1 MSQNIDKTLYKIAA
15 SVAVPAGIAALGG
28 LGMGTAGYSLAAGKS
43 YDNESAAERRQRL
56 REAAITSG
64 LLGTAAGAGV
74 ATVAAPSLRGESTK
88 EKILKHVT
96 NAGTAGLAYGAV
108 PVLANNALRT
118 LAYNVIDPDTK
129 AMAPRGLRYVGQ
141 HFTSGTPT
149 PKQINETLNRKGGLA
164 LKDIDPNL
172 RAALQNSYEEARGGV
187 PKNTF
192 KETLKTALDNIAH
205 DPNRELRD
213 LALRIKHPQ
222 LNFSPKQNQFVV
234 DTEALAIGD
243 ELKRRYGLDVRD
255 RKVHGRVVLKHLRKQ
270 RYEDLIGGYGDV
282 RPLIGIDKAVRN
294 ITDEEVLKEY
304 DALTDLDNL
313 VKQKAGIV
321 SKAPNNIVTD
331 WLGTL
336 RNRITPKTT
345 PTTRTGKLL
354 ESAGKGLNT
363 VRNSLI
369 NKLYQDREKSLLR
382 VLNAGEVATRGPVMR
397 NLLKAKKLAVPTAAG
412 LFLSPQIYKALKD

>member
-129 AMAPRGLRYVGQ
+129 AMAPKGLRYIGQ

-149 PKQINETLNRKGGLA
+149 PSQINDTLNRKGGLVLA
-164 LKDIDPNL
+164 DIDSNL
-172 RAALQNSYEEARGGV
+172 RTALQNSYEEARGGV

-192 KETLKTALDNIAH
+192 KETLRTALGNIAH
-205 DPNRELRD
+205 DPDKELQN
-213 LALRIKHPQ
+213 LASRIKHPQ
-222 LNFSPKQNQFVV
+222 QNLTGNKKPVV
-234 DTEALAIGD
+234 DTEALAIGE
-243 ELKRRYGLDVRD
+243 ELKKRYGVDVLDQKIGD
-255 RKVHGRVVLKHLRKQ
+255 SDVLKLLRRQ

-294 ITDEEVLKEY
+294 ITDKKVLKEY
-304 DALTDLDNL
+304 DALTDLDAL
-313 VKQKAGIV
+313 VKRTAGIG
-321 SKAPNNIVTD
+321 SKAPNNITTD
-331 WLGTL
+331 LLETL
-336 RNRITPKTT
+336 RNRITPKST

-363 VRNSLI
+363 VRDSLI

-382 VLNAGEVATRGPVMR
+382 LWNAGEVATRGPIMR

>member
-1 MSQNIDKTLYKIAA
+1 MSQNTDKTLYKIAA

-74 ATVAAPSLRGESTK
+74 ATVAAPAFKTESTK
-88 EKILKHVT
+88 DKILKHVT
-96 NAGTAGLAYGAV
+96 NVGTAGLAYGAV

-118 LAYNVIDPDTK
+118 IAYNVVDPDTK
-129 AMAPRGLRYVGQ
+129 AMAPKGLRYVGQ

-149 PKQINETLNRKGGLA
+149 PKQINDTLNRKGGLV

-192 KETLKTALDNIAH
+192 KETLRTALGNIAH
-205 DPNRELRD
+205 DPDKELQN
-213 LALRIKHPQ
+213 LASRIKHPQ
-222 LNFSPKQNQFVV
+222 QNSARKGKPVI
-234 DTEALAIGD
+234 DSDALVAGD
-243 ELKRRYGLDVRD
+243 NLKTRYGIDVFD
-255 RKVHGRVVLKHLRKQ
+255 AKVGDSDVLKLLRRQ

-294 ITDEEVLKEY
+294 ITDKKVLKEY

-313 VKQKAGIV
+313 VKRTAGIG
-321 SKAPNNIVTD
+321 SKAPNNTATD
-331 WLGTL
+331 LLETL

-363 VRNSLI
+363 VRESLI

-382 VLNAGEVATRGPVMR
+382 LWNAGEVATRGPVMR

>member
-1 MSQNIDKTLYKIAA
+1 MSQNTDKTLYKIAA

-96 NAGTAGLAYGAV
+96 NAGKAGLAFGAV
-108 PVLANNALRT
+108 PVLTNNVLRT
-118 LAYNVIDPDTK
+118 LAYNVIDPETK
-129 AMAPRGLRYVGQ
+129 SMAPKGLRYVGQ

-149 PKQINETLNRKGGLA
+149 PSQINDTLNRKGSLV
-164 LKDIDPNL
+164 LSDIDPNL
-172 RAALQNSYEEARGGV
+172 RKALQNSYEEARGGV

-192 KETLKTALDNIAH
+192 KETLKTALDNIDK
-205 DPNRELRD
+205 DPSKELEG
-213 LALRIKHPQ
+213 LAFRIKHPQ
-222 LNFSPKQNQFVV
+222 RLAVRGKPVV
-234 DTEALAIGD
+234 DMDAIVAGD
-243 ELKRRYGLDVRD
+243 NLRSRYGIDVLS
-255 RKVHGRVVLKHLRKQ
+255 RKVDNSDVLKLLRRQ
-270 RYEDLIGGYGDV
+270 RYEDLIGDYKDV

-294 ITDEEVLKEY
+294 ITDKKVLQEY
-304 DALTDLDNL
+304 DELLDLQDSIRG
-313 VKQKAGIV
+313 KSGIV
-321 SKAPNNIVTD
+321 SEAPRSVTTD
-331 WLGTL
+331 LLEVL
-336 RNRITPKTT
+336 RKRLTPKNT

-382 VLNAGEVATRGPVMR
+382 LWNAGEVATRGPVMR

>member
-28 LGMGTAGYSLAAGKS
+28 LGMGTAGYSLAASKS

-74 ATVAAPSLRGESTK
+74 ATVAAPSLKRESAK

-96 NAGTAGLAYGAV
+96 NAGKAGLAFGAV
-108 PVLANNALRT
+108 PILANNTLRT

-129 AMAPRGLRYVGQ
+129 AMAPKGLRYIGQ

-149 PKQINETLNRKGGLA
+149 PKQINDTLNRKGGLV

-192 KETLKTALDNIAH
+192 KETLRTALDNIAN
-205 DPNRELRD
+205 DPDKELQN
-213 LALRIKHPQ
+213 LASRIKHPQ
-222 LNFSPKQNQFVV
+222 QNLTGNKKPVV
-234 DTEALAIGD
+234 DTEALAIGE
-243 ELKRRYGLDVRD
+243 ELKKRYGVDVLDQKIGD
-255 RKVHGRVVLKHLRKQ
+255 SDVLKLLRRQ

-294 ITDEEVLKEY
+294 ITDKKVLKEY
-304 DALTDLDNL
+304 DALTDLDAL
-313 VKQKAGIV
+313 VKGTAGIG
-321 SKAPNNIVTD
+321 SKAPNNITTD
-331 WLGTL
+331 LLETL

-382 VLNAGEVATRGPVMR
+382 VWNAGEVATRGPVMR

>member
-1 MSQNIDKTLYKIAA
+1 
-15 SVAVPAGIAALGG
+15 
-28 LGMGTAGYSLAAGKS
+28 MGTAGYSLAAGKS

-74 ATVAAPSLRGESTK
+74 ATVAAPSLKRESAK

-96 NAGTAGLAYGAV
+96 NAGKAGLAFGAV
-108 PVLANNALRT
+108 PILANNTLRT

-129 AMAPRGLRYVGQ
+129 AMAPKGLRYVGQ

-149 PKQINETLNRKGGLA
+149 PKQINDTLNRKGGLV

-172 RAALQNSYEEARGGV
+172 RTALQNSYEEARGGV

-192 KETLKTALDNIAH
+192 KETLRTALGNIAH
-205 DPNRELRD
+205 DPDKELQN
-213 LALRIKHPQ
+213 LASRIKHPQ
-222 LNFSPKQNQFVV
+222 QNLTGNKKPVV
-234 DTEALAIGD
+234 DTEALAAGEQLKKRYGVDVLDQKIGD
-243 ELKRRYGLDVRD
+243 SD
-255 RKVHGRVVLKHLRKQ
+255 VLKLLRRQ

-294 ITDEEVLKEY
+294 ITDKKVLKEY
-304 DALTDLDNL
+304 DALTDLDAL
-313 VKQKAGIV
+313 VKGTAGIG
-321 SKAPNNIVTD
+321 SKAPNNITTD
-331 WLGTL
+331 LLETL

-354 ESAGKGLNT
+354 ESAGKGLDK

-369 NKLYQDREKSLLR
+369 NKLYQGREKSLLR
-382 VLNAGEVATRGPVMR
+382 LWNAGEVATRGPVMR

-412 LFLSPQIYKALKD
+412 LFLSPRIYDAIKNR

>member
-1 MSQNIDKTLYKIAA
+1 MSQNTDKTLYKIAA

-74 ATVAAPSLRGESTK
+74 ATVAAPALKTESAK
-88 EKILKHVT
+88 DKILRHAT
-96 NAGTAGLAYGAV
+96 NAGKAGLAYGAV
-108 PVLANNALRT
+108 PILANNALRT

-129 AMAPRGLRYVGQ
+129 AMAPKGLRYIGQ

-149 PKQINETLNRKGGLA
+149 PKQINDTLNRKGGLVLA
-164 LKDIDPNL
+164 DIDPNL

-192 KETLKTALDNIAH
+192 KETLRTALNNIAH
-205 DPNRELRD
+205 DPDKELQN
-213 LALRIKHPQ
+213 LASRIKHPQ
-222 LNFSPKQNQFVV
+222 QNLTRNKKPVV
-234 DTEALAIGD
+234 DTEALAIGE
-243 ELKRRYGLDVRD
+243 ELKKRYGVDVLDQKIGD
-255 RKVHGRVVLKHLRKQ
+255 SDVLKLLRRQ

-294 ITDEEVLKEY
+294 ITDKKVLKEY
-304 DALTDLDNL
+304 DTLTDLDDL
-313 VKQKAGIV
+313 AKRTAGIG
-321 SKAPNNIVTD
+321 SKAPNNITTD
-331 WLGTL
+331 LLETL

-369 NKLYQDREKSLLR
+369 NKLYQGREKSLLR
-382 VLNAGEVATRGPVMR
+382 LWNAGEVATRGSVMR